1 MTDHDPRR
9 ARARQLLKELVR
21 ALVEEVEA
29 KGEVVVPRNVAESAL
44 RGLNDADPA
53 ATERA
58 ELLAELTA
66 YVRDLRGGRA

>member
-9 ARARQLLKELVR
+9 ARAQQLLQELVR

-44 RGLNDADPA
+44 RGLNDADQA

-58 ELLAELTA
+58 KLLAELTA
-66 YVRDLRGGRA
+66 YVRDLRSGRE